1 MDLSSSTISVE
12 SNSND
17 KTHYQQNTDDHQR
30 ILDEQLDWLTVD
42 HDDLMQDILT
52 QKSTPKYHPSMSVID
67 TWEQKTIERVRYTA
81 CLVRR
86 ALINALDKHVIE
98 TENKLNKLTP
108 QLRDAR
114 HNSELFSKNDIQKWS
129 IILQELKQIPM
140 FLATINE
147 KNSFPELTIDLRKET
162 KNPHSAESK
171 YEEKTSH
178 TLTSI
183 IRNPTPALSTPNS
196 AGYQTKP
203 TTMKTNTHKN
213 SKTVKFDD
221 TSSLTFETIMSG
233 TIIIIRE

>member
-1 MDLSSSTISVE
+1 MDLSSPTISAE

-17 KTHYQQNTDDHQR
+17 KTHHQQSTDDNQI

-42 HDDLMQDILT
+42 HDDLRQDILA

-67 TWEQKTIERVRYTA
+67 TWEQKTIERVRHTA

-98 TENKLNKLTP
+98 TEKKLNKLTP

-114 HNSELFSKNDIQKWS
+114 QNSELFNKNDIQKWS
-129 IILQELKQIPM
+129 IILQELKRIPM

-162 KNPHSAESK
+162 KNPHSESK

-183 IRNPTPALSTPNS
+183 IRSPTSVLPMRNS
-196 AGYQTKP
+196 AGCQTKP
-203 TTMKTNTHKN
+203 ATIKTNTHKN

-233 TIIIIRE
+233 TCVIIRE